1 MDQKSYQL
9 GGIVLILAALASAL
23 GSFLH
28 ADQPATLDAYN
39 ALGTSWTVSHVS
51 ISLSAT
57 LLLIGSLFLA
67 RHFADT
73 AGYGLALV
81 AAGVLIVGGVAI
93 FALGALETSGF
104 SAAAAE
110 GGVAGQHAFVAI
122 SAVMVSMATGSGFLF
137 PVAIAAYGLAML
149 KDSGWPAWL
158 AWLGVLLGV
167 VGLGLNIFG
176 ITPPGPGIL
185 GYLNNAWYL
194 VLGVLFMGR
203 GGSSAPAESPAPA
216 V

>member
-1 MDQKSYQL
+1 MDQKGYQL
-9 GGIVLILAALASAL
+9 GGIILILAALTGVV
-23 GSFLH
+23 GSLLH
-28 ADQPATLDAYN
+28 GPQPETLDAYA
-39 ALGTSWTVSHVS
+39 ALGASWTISHVS
-51 ISLSAT
+51 ISMTAT

-81 AAGVLIVGGVAI
+81 AAGLLIVGGVAI

-110 GGVAGQHAFVAI
+110 GGVAGQHAFVAVN
-122 SAVMVSMATGSGFLF
+122 AVMGSLFAGAGFLY

-149 KDSGWPAWL
+149 KDDNWPVWL
-158 AWLGVLLGV
+158 AWLAVVIGLAELAMNLFGLSGGGVS
-167 VGLGLNIFG
+167 
-176 ITPPGPGIL
+176 TTL
-185 GYLNNAWYL
+185 GYMSSGWYA

-203 GGSSAPAESPAPA
+203 GASASAA
-216 V
+216 

>member
-9 GGIVLILAALASAL
+9 GGIVLILSALASAV

-39 ALGTSWTVSHVS
+39 ALGTSWAVSHVA
-51 ISLSAT
+51 IGISAT

-67 RHFADT
+67 RHFAGT
-73 AGYGLALV
+73 AGNGLALV
-81 AAGVLIVGGVAI
+81 AAGLLIVGGVAI
-93 FALGALETSGF
+93 FALGVLETSGF

-110 GGVAGQHAFVAI
+110 GGTAGQHAVGAI
-122 SAVMVSMATGSGFLF
+122 SAVMGSLFTGSGFLF
-137 PVAIAAYGLAML
+137 PVALAAYGLAML

-158 AWLGVLLGV
+158 AWLGVLFGV
-167 VGLGLNIFG
+167 AALALNIFG
-176 ITPPGPGIL
+176 ITLPGPGIL
-185 GYLNNAWYL
+185 GYLTNAWYL
-194 VLGVLFMGR
+194 AFGVLFMGR
-203 GGSSAPAESPAPA
+203 GASSAPA